1 MILYLEDSKDTTGLW
16 AWLSGTVL
24 AYMHEVLASI
34 SSIKTNPTRR
44 LLQLTGKF
52 SKVEEETKPTY
63 RLQELSS
70 IPITTVQS
78 ENNGINDI
86 LKKNKIPRNDSNQS
100 SERPLQWPPQNT
112 EERNWKRNQ
121 KMERLPVFPEWQIY
135 YCKDHITFSPPAFYR
150 VHAITI
156 KIPMTFFPETEETI
170 WTSI

>member
-1 MILYLEDSKDTTGLW
+1 MILYLEDSKDTTGLG

-24 AYMHEVLASI
+24 AYIHEVLASI

-52 SKVEEETKPTY
+52 SKVEQETKLTY

-100 SERPLQWPPQNT
+100 SERPLQ
-112 EERNWKRNQ
+112 
-121 KMERLPVFPEWQIY
+121 
-135 YCKDHITFSPPAFYR
+135 
-150 VHAITI
+150 
-156 KIPMTFFPETEETI
+156 
-170 WTSI
+170 